1 MQTAKASILIVDDT
15 QKNIHLL
22 SDSLKAHF
30 QILAANNGFKALEIA
45 RKLQPDLI
53 LLDIMMPEMDGY
65 EVCKQLKSAPQTADI
80 PVIFLTALCST
91 EEEYKGL
98 LLGAADYISKPFNQQ
113 VLLTRIHTQLKLR
126 QAQKELEEHNK
137 KLEYLVEIRT
147 RELSQAHARLKVLDA
162 AKQDFLTAISHEL
175 KTPVHGVLGL
185 CEYSFDSL
193 KKYEQVDEY
202 YNAFRNSS
210 TRLQQT
216 IDNAL
221 LLIELQTKEN
231 YLEMKALP
239 ITMLLEAAIAD
250 TASAAQDKHIRL
262 NDSAVI
268 DAQVAVNYELVI
280 SSLKT
285 LLNTAIR
292 LAKEHSIIHL
302 QGKVEQGK
310 YQLVINFSG
319 SQLQPEASDSFFDVF
334 SEYRSLTYVEEMG
347 LDIPLSARI
356 IEALGGTVKINN
368 KASEQLEI
376 VVQLMLFD
384 TDKVTQMAS

>member
-162 AKQDFLTAISHEL
+162 AKQDFLTAISHQQIPL
-175 KTPVHGVLGL
+175 DALYIHFQLHLARRGL
-185 CEYSFDSL
+185 L
-193 KKYEQVDEY
+193 
-202 YNAFRNSS
+202 
-210 TRLQQT
+210 
-216 IDNAL
+216 
-221 LLIELQTKEN
+221 
-231 YLEMKALP
+231 
-239 ITMLLEAAIAD
+239 
-250 TASAAQDKHIRL
+250 
-262 NDSAVI
+262 
-268 DAQVAVNYELVI
+268 
-280 SSLKT
+280 
-285 LLNTAIR
+285 IR
-292 LAKEHSIIHL
+292 LARFCFVYRLCRGSL
-302 QGKVEQGK
+302 SL
-310 YQLVINFSG
+310 YRFCLCCSG
-319 SQLQPEASDSFFDVF
+319 RLLARQSLFRDERLTQQKQTKADASTDFF
-334 SEYRSLTYVEEMG
+334 
-347 LDIPLSARI
+347 
-356 IEALGGTVKINN
+356 
-368 KASEQLEI
+368 
-376 VVQLMLFD
+376 
-384 TDKVTQMAS
+384 